1 MHTLQEPDAPVAA
14 PLDDQ
19 ALAALLRRHE
29 ARLGQFPRQLV
40 ESRALAE
47 DLLQEVFE
55 TAHRCRGLLA
65 APPSAEAWL
74 FAAARHRALNALR
87 RRRRAAA
94 ALARLAGRG
103 RETDA
108 RDPAEALAVRDLLLR
123 TLDPDDRML
132 VVLRYVHGFDAAE
145 LARMTDRSP
154 DAVRQRLSRARR
166 RLLAAYEE
174 DA

>member
-1 MHTLQEPDAPVAA
+1 MRTLQEPDAPVAA
-14 PLDDQ
+14 T
-19 ALAALLRRHE
+19 ARRRGLAALLRQHE
-29 ARLGQFPRQLV
+29 ARLGQFLRQVV

-65 APPSAEAWL
+65 AAPSAEAWL

-87 RRRRAAA
+87 RRRRPTA
-94 ALARLAGRG
+94 ALGRLAGRA
-103 RETDA
+103 RETEA
-108 RDPAEALAVRDLLLR
+108 RDPADALAVRDLLLR
-123 TLDPDDRML
+123 TLDADDRTL
-132 VVLRYVHGFDAAE
+132 VVLRYVHGFDATE
-145 LARMTDRSP
+145 LARMTGRTP